1 MITSS
6 SLVSATP
13 KLDLSK
19 WQNVFDQMY
28 LTPIDYVSL
37 VGVAAIPG
45 PPLYPPLPNFKGNV
59 DQHDH
64 QQDSG
69 NGDDGH
75 AWGEFGLKWWI
86 KDRRLF
92 AIEYQWSPPMDQYI
106 WCEWAKRICSPCPA
120 GLCIC
125 VSWTSVFVCA
135 RHLYLLLG
143 GGLDLADTDTAGSN
157 TIWLPHLPPTLV
169 CLLPNLQLYIV
180 HNVTSDWV
188 RLQGARKSEN

>member
-1 MITSS
+1 MY
-6 SLVSATP
+6 V
-13 KLDLSK
+13 SK
-19 WQNVFDQMY
+19 WQNVFVQMY
-28 LTPIDYVSL
+28 LTPIDDISL
-37 VGVAAIPG
+37 VGFAAIPG

-69 NGDDGH
+69 NGDGNDDGH
-75 AWGEFGLKWWI
+75 AWGYLCWKWWI
-86 KDRRLF
+86 KERRLF
-92 AIEYQWSPPMDQYI
+92 VIEIQWLPPMDQYI

-157 TIWLPHLPPTLV
+157 TIWLPHLPPTLL
-169 CLLPNLQLYIV
+169 CLLHITCNF
-180 HNVTSDWV
+180 
-188 RLQGARKSEN
+188 R